1 MIGNATPLKTRVQ
14 SVTGRIG
21 VVDIGSNTV
30 RLVVYDV
37 PDRMPVPMFNEK
49 AECRLVE
56 GLSETGKLS
65 EKGIA
70 KAMASLG
77 RFVQLAEA
85 MRVDTLDLIATAA
98 VREASD
104 GAHFVQTIESTF
116 KNITVRVLSGAE
128 EAELSS
134 LGLLVGVPNATG
146 LLGDLGGGSLDL
158 VTLENGKGLKY
169 GTLPLG
175 HVRLR
180 ELADAKVRKAN
191 SIINEHLDKSEW
203 LQESKGKDLY
213 LAGGVMR
220 ALSRVFIG
228 QMDYPLHIVD
238 QFSLRS
244 EDAERM
250 ATLLAGLSAST
261 LKKIP
266 PISPSR
272 VKSIPFAAATL
283 AQMIRRLKPN
293 RVVFSGYGMRE
304 GQMLKRLPTEMRAQD
319 PLIAGAM
326 TFAERTGRFSLDGAE
341 VAAWVSPLFPGMDE
355 ADKRRILA
363 ACLLSDIGWNEHPDY
378 RAEHAFYRCLRLPF
392 AGLTHADRVFI
403 ATSVYVR
410 YNGDFDAP
418 LVNSVQSLLEEEQLK
433 KVDGIG
439 RAIRLAHTLS
449 GSAPG
454 LLSRTRLERKAK
466 TVVLQLPGD
475 TTVYQSDTVA
485 RRFKSMS
492 KALGLRGSINTK
504 AV

>member
-1 MIGNATPLKTRVQ
+1 MIEKSIPLRTRAQ
-14 SVTGRIG
+14 TVTGRIG

-37 PDRMPVPMFNEK
+37 PDRMPIPMFNEK
-49 AECRLVE
+49 AECRLVQ
-56 GLSETGKLS
+56 GLAETGKLS
-65 EKGIA
+65 EKGVA

-77 RFVQLAEA
+77 RFVLLAEA
-85 MRVDTLDLIATAA
+85 MRVDTLDLVATAA

-104 GAHFVQTIESTF
+104 GNDFVR
-116 KNITVRVLSGAE
+116 TVKETYGVSVTVLSGAE
-128 EAELSS
+128 EAELSA

-158 VTLENGKGLKY
+158 VVLKEGEGLNY

-180 ELADAKVRKAN
+180 ELAEGKIRKAN
-191 SIINEHLDKSEW
+191 NIINDQLDKAEW
-203 LQESKGKDLY
+203 LHDAHGQDLF
-213 LAGGVMR
+213 LAGGIMR
-220 ALSRVFIG
+220 ALSRVFIE
-228 QMDYPLHIVD
+228 QLEYPLHIVD
-238 QFSLRS
+238 QFSVNS
-244 EDAERM
+244 DEAERLS
-250 ATLLAGLSAST
+250 TLLSGLSTNT

-272 VKSIPFAAATL
+272 VKSIPYAAATL
-283 AQMIRRLKPN
+283 AQLILRLKPK
-293 RVVFSGYGMRE
+293 RVVFSGFGMRE
-304 GQMLKRLPTEMRAQD
+304 GQMLKRLPEDMRAQD

-326 TFAERTGRFSLDGAE
+326 TFAERTGRFSLDGEE
-341 VAAWVSPLFPGMDE
+341 VAAWVSPLFPDMDE
-355 ADKRRILA
+355 VDQRRILA

-392 AGLTHADRVFI
+392 AGLSHADRVFI

-418 LVNSVQSLLEEEQLK
+418 LVNSIKSLLAEEELK

-454 LLSRTRLERKAK
+454 LLSRTRLDRKAK
-466 TVVLQLPGD
+466 TLVLHLPGN
-475 TTVYQSDTVA
+475 TGVFQSETVE
-485 RRFKSMS
+485 RRFKGLT
-492 KALGLRGSINTK
+492 KTLGLRGSIDKK
-504 AV
+504 A

>member
-1 MIGNATPLKTRVQ
+1 MIENTIPLRSRAQ

-56 GLSETGKLS
+56 GLAETGKLS
-65 EKGIA
+65 EAGVA

-85 MRVDTLDLIATAA
+85 MHIDTLDLIATAA

-104 GAHFVQTIESTF
+104 GAAFVQNIEDAFDNVNVT
-116 KNITVRVLSGAE
+116 VLSGAE
-128 EAELSS
+128 EAELSA
-134 LGLLVGVPNATG
+134 LGLLVGVPKATG

-158 VTLENGKGLKY
+158 VVLKQGKGLNY

-180 ELADAKVRKAN
+180 ELAGGKIRKAI
-191 SIINEHLDKSEW
+191 SIINEQLDNSEW
-203 LQESKGKDLY
+203 LMDAKGKDLY

-220 ALSRVFIG
+220 ALSRVFIE
-228 QMDYPLHIVD
+228 QLEYPLHIVD
-238 QFSLRS
+238 QFSVRS

-250 ATLLAGLSAST
+250 ASLLAGLSAST

-266 PISPSR
+266 AISPSR

-283 AQMIRRLKPN
+283 AQMITRLKPK
-293 RVVFSGYGMRE
+293 RVMFSGFGMRE
-304 GQMLKRLPTEMRAQD
+304 GQMLNRLPPEMREQD

-326 TFAERTGRFSLDGAE
+326 TFAERTGRFSLDGGE
-341 VAAWVSPLFPGMDE
+341 VAAWVSPLFPEMDE
-355 ADKRRILA
+355 ADERRILA
-363 ACLLSDIGWNEHPDY
+363 SCLLSDIGWNEHPDY
-378 RAEHAFYRCLRLPF
+378 RAEHAFYRCLRLPY

-418 LVNSVQSLLEEEQLK
+418 LVNSVQSLLEDEQLK

-466 TVVLQLPGD
+466 TLVLHMPGD
-475 TTVYQSDTVA
+475 TEVFRSETVE
-485 RRFKSMS
+485 RRFKGLS
-492 KALGLRGSINTK
+492 KALGLRGSINK
-504 AV
+504 KVV

>member
-1 MIGNATPLKTRVQ
+1 MVGNALPIEARAPKM
-14 SVTGRIG
+14 TGRIG

-65 EKGIA
+65 EKGTA
-70 KAMASLG
+70 RAMASLG
-77 RFVQLAEA
+77 RFVQLAES
-85 MRVDTLDLIATAA
+85 MRVDTLDLVATAA

-104 GAHFVQTIESTF
+104 GEAFVRAIEETF
-116 KNITVRVLSGAE
+116 DNITVTVLSGAE
-128 EAELSS
+128 EAELSA
-134 LGLLVGVPNATG
+134 LGMVVGVPTATG

-158 VTLENGKGLKY
+158 VLLKNGKGLKY

-180 ELADAKVRKAN
+180 ELAGGKIRKAN
-191 SIINEHLDKSEW
+191 NIIKENLDQSEW
-203 LQESKGKDLY
+203 LQDAKGQDLY

-220 ALSRVFIG
+220 ALSRVFIE

-244 EDAERM
+244 DEAARM
-250 ATLLAGLSAST
+250 ANLLAGLSAST

-266 PISPSR
+266 SISPAR
-272 VKSIPFAAATL
+272 VKSIPFAAASV
-283 AQMIRRLKPN
+283 AQIVERIKPK
-293 RVVFSGYGMRE
+293 RVMFSGYGMRE
-304 GQMLKRLPTEMRAQD
+304 GQMLKRLPPEMRAQD

-326 TFAERTGRFSLDGAE
+326 TFAERTGRFSLDGSE
-341 VAAWVSPLFPGMDE
+341 VATWVSPLFPDMDT
-355 ADKRRILA
+355 ADERRILA

-418 LVNSVQSLLEEEQLK
+418 LVNSVQSLLADDQLK

-466 TVVLQLPGD
+466 TLVLHLPGD
-475 TTVYQSDTVA
+475 TAVFRSDTVE
-485 RRFKSMS
+485 RRFRGLTKV
-492 KALGLRGSINTK
+492 LGLRGLINKK